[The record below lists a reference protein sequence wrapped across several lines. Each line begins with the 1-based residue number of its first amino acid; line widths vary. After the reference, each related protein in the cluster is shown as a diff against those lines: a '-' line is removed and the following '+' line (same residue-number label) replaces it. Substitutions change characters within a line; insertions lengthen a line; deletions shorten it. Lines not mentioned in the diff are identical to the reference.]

1 MERTLL
7 ICMVAC
13 GILVYI
19 VGIPAGILCALW
31 TNRKHLHD
39 AASPQHKAVLFTLGG
54 LYAQYEPRFWWFELI
69 TLLNKMLMTGA
80 LVIAA
85 PGSPVQL
92 LAATLVMLG
101 SVLLVLKVSKTDAG
115 TVPLPTSLSSY
126 VTRSYTLYPDTA
138 LPDGRLGAVQS
149 SLMLL
154 VVWSD
159 AAKPVAAPGAV
170 S

>member
-1 MERTLL
+1 MWLTPPLRLDRV
-7 ICMVAC
+7 VAAVAES
-13 GILVYI
+13 LPSY
-19 VGIPAGILCALW
+19 
-31 TNRKHLHD
+31 TT
-39 AASPQHKAVLFTLGG
+39 ASTTTA
-54 LYAQYEPRFWWFELI
+54 
-69 TLLNKMLMTGA
+69 
-80 LVIAA
+80 
-85 PGSPVQL
+85 
-92 LAATLVMLG
+92 